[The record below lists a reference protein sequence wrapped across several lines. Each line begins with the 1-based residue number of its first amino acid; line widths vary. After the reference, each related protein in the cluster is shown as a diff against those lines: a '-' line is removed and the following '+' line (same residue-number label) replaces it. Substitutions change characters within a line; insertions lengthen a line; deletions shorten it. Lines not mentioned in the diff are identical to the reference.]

1 MTTFPYFDATF
12 LACEELRIRSTGH
25 GLSVSTP
32 SDDLLH
38 GVGAGAA
45 LLVAGLL
52 AFVPQ
57 LAVRSHFTTDL
68 NI

>member
-1 MTTFPYFDATF
+1 MTTIPCFDATF
-12 LACEELRIRSTGH
+12 SACEELRIHSAGH

-32 SDDLLH
+32 GDDLLH

-45 LLVAGLL
+45 LLEAGHL